1 MQKSRPKFHPARI
14 GLLLFL
20 ALPPPLVFMPVS
32 EAWAQ
37 PSSLLI
43 DNVRLVGFSKPEPA
57 IQVGVS
63 LLIREGTISAVLP
76 AGEAA
81 PADTRVDGSGLTV
94 IPGLTDM
101 HIHLWDQAELGA
113 YLGSGITTVRNMSGM
128 PFHLRLAQRIDEG
141 KLNGPRLLTSGPIL
155 NSNGPNEQVNHQIVN
170 DEAAARKAV
179 AQQHE
184 SGFRRLKVYSNL
196 SREAYEAILD
206 EASRRKML
214 ITGHS
219 PEGVRGEGV
228 PQDKPFAIA
237 FEEIL
242 DDRFESIEHVE
253 TIVWHGLRNR
263 RDEVAARALAQRIS
277 DAQVA
282 VTPTLIAYYNLLRVA
297 QTHGEAVH
305 RAGTEWLNPLEQA
318 TEQDNFT
325 FWANQPTAPLE
336 RNAAFF
342 AHFTRMLQKEGVLLI
357 AGTDSGIFSNPPGY
371 SLHEELGLLVDAGLT
386 PYDALQTA
394 TWNPALVLGEAGVH
408 GCVSA
413 GCAADLVLYA
423 CDPLAKISCV
433 QHPVAVVRA
442 GQYFDADALQSLRDN
457 AARHDMARTLEN
469 VQNGL
474 RAQGSNIDLQQLME

>member
-1 MQKSRPKFHPARI
+1 MQKSPLRCHNGRV
-14 GLLLFL
+14 GLMLLT
-20 ALPPPLVFMPVS
+20 ALTFPLVFTPAS
-32 EAWAQ
+32 ETWAE

-43 DNVRLVGFSKPEPA
+43 DNARLVGFSKPEPA
-57 IQVGVS
+57 IQMGVS
-63 LLIREGTISAVLP
+63 LLIRDGTIATVLP
-76 AGEAA
+76 AGETA
-81 PADTRVDGSGLTV
+81 PADTRIDATGLTV

-101 HIHLWDQAELGA
+101 HVHLWDQAELGA

-128 PFHLRLAQRIDEG
+128 PFHLRLAQQIDAG
-141 KLNGPRLLTSGPIL
+141 QLNGPRILTSGPIL

-170 DEAAARKAV
+170 DETAARKAV
-179 AQQHE
+179 AQQYE

-196 SREAYEAILD
+196 SQEAYEAILD
-206 EASRRKML
+206 EASRRKMM

-219 PEGVRGEGV
+219 PEGIRSEGI
-228 PQDKPFAIA
+228 PRDKPFAIA
-237 FEEIL
+237 FEKIL
-242 DDRFESIEHVE
+242 DDGFESIEHVE

-263 RDEVAARALAQRIS
+263 RDEEAARTLAQRIR

-336 RNAAFF
+336 RNTAFF
-342 AHFTRMLQKEGVLLI
+342 ADFTQRLKQEGVMLI
-357 AGTDSGIFSNPPGY
+357 TGTDSGIFSNPPGY

-386 PYDALQTA
+386 PYDALQAA
-394 TWNPALVLGEAGVH
+394 TWNPAMVLGETDVH
-408 GCVSA
+408 GCLNA

-423 CDPLAKISCV
+423 CDPLAEISCV

-442 GQYFDADALQSLRDN
+442 GHYFDAEALQSLRDS
-457 AARHDMARTLEN
+457 AARHDMARTQEN

-474 RAQGSNIDLQQLME
+474 RAQGSDIDLQQLME